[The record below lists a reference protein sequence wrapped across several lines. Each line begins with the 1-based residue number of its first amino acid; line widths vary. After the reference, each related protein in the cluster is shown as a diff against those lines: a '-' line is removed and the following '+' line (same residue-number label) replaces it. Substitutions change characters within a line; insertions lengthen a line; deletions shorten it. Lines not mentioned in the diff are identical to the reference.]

1 MHIVIVNRW
10 PRFTEGVRW
19 DHELTRY
26 EEFIDHDAHQVSY
39 VVDRVGATGVLAGHE
54 RIASMVEVDDISSYD
69 HLRAAVTE
77 VTERVGRPVDQII
90 TLSEF
95 TLDAVARVRQSLG
108 IPGPGPD
115 EVAVYR
121 NKVRMK
127 EILAEAGLRVPH
139 FAGCE
144 NVEQTLAFA
153 ETTGYPLI
161 VKPVDGAGSIG
172 VHLIQDEK
180 ALRGLW
186 KTREPGGYEI
196 EEFITGTVHHVDGF
210 ADEDGTIVF
219 QVVSRYLNDCLSFEG
234 GAPLGS
240 VVVQRGRLRERI
252 EEFTQSCVSA
262 LGMRGMPFHM
272 ELFVTGTEELVF
284 LEVAGRIGGAEVPYV
299 IHKLFGVNLFEM
311 WLKSLVGEPLPPTP
325 KNGDPSGGWVIIPKP
340 RVLPAEV
347 VSSVPMSSMVD
358 SVWRELVPQPG
369 DVIDG
374 SGGYDSLQ
382 SGRGIVVHD
391 SEAQAEADLRRLM
404 DDFRVEF
411 AQGRRVP

>member
-1 MHIVIVNRW
+1 
-10 PRFTEGVRW
+10 
-19 DHELTRY
+19 
-26 EEFIDHDAHQVSY
+26 
-39 VVDRVGATGVLAGHE
+39 
-54 RIASMVEVDDISSYD
+54 
-69 HLRAAVTE
+69 
-77 VTERVGRPVDQII
+77 
-90 TLSEF
+90 
-95 TLDAVARVRQSLG
+95 
-108 IPGPGPD
+108 
-115 EVAVYR
+115 
-121 NKVRMK
+121 MK

-161 VKPVDGAGSIG
+161 VKPVNGAGQHRRAPDPG
-172 VHLIQDEK
+172 RQGPAAACVR
-180 ALRGLW
+180 RG
-186 KTREPGGYEI
+186 EPGGYEI

-210 ADEDGTIVF
+210 AGEDGTIVLPGGLALPERLP
-219 QVVSRYLNDCLSFEG
+219 VLRG

-299 IHKLFGVNLFEM
+299 IHKLFGVNLFEGVAGSP
-311 WLKSLVGEPLPPTP
+311 WVGEPLPPTP